1 MNPDIKYKLQ
11 EDQYVVEGGYHR
23 ERLLQQNALGIE
35 SRGKLMLTADVIQ
48 RFNPRVVLD
57 LGCGEG
63 VLMEELSARGVS
75 SVGIDLSE
83 KATSLMPSSLRKNTI
98 VGDIARLPIE
108 SGTVPMAT
116 MIAVLEHIPPDT
128 IFQVI
133 QEIHRTLEKDGIF
146 VVRVPSRHQPIR
158 DKHFQHFTPDSLK
171 QTLEQ
176 SGLFTVEEMIG
187 NHNTAID
194 WEELYET
201 IKNGSTN
208 DSMLPSEINERAE
221 RVYNVELKVCD
232 PLNAKRLLSVCRKN

>member
-83 KATSLMPSSLRKNTI
+83 KATSLMPSSLVAFSDR
-98 VGDIARLPIE
+98 
-108 SGTVPMAT
+108 S
-116 MIAVLEHIPPDT
+116 
-128 IFQVI
+128 I
-133 QEIHRTLEKDGIF
+133 QL
-146 VVRVPSRHQPIR
+146 
-158 DKHFQHFTPDSLK
+158 
-171 QTLEQ
+171 
-176 SGLFTVEEMIG
+176 
-187 NHNTAID
+187 
-194 WEELYET
+194 
-201 IKNGSTN
+201 
-208 DSMLPSEINERAE
+208 
-221 RVYNVELKVCD
+221 
-232 PLNAKRLLSVCRKN
+232 